1 MNEWG
6 AGNAKKWLH
15 CLMKHPCRHHSRILL
30 WTPAPLLTDNQIK
43 KRQCGSDK
51 NSGQDHVA
59 SFVLLVRCCALYASA
74 SDCWTSI
81 AGSSPV
87 PSSPIQ
93 SHPVQ
98 PGHRYRTIIP
108 DLLYYATVYTRLLV
122 QVLLGPVKVVHI
134 QWVVSCSLSYTV

>member
-1 MNEWG
+1 MDEWG

-43 KRQCGSDK
+43 KGNAAVTRTQDK
-51 NSGQDHVA
+51 TTLPALFS
-59 SFVLLVRCCALYASA
+59 LCAAVPYTHLHR
-74 SDCWTSI
+74 I
-81 AGSSPV
+81 VGPQLQGPV
-87 PSSPIQ
+87 Q

-98 PGHRYRTIIP
+98 PGHRYRTIP

-122 QVLLGPVKVVHI
+122 QVLLGPMKVVHI

>member
-1 MNEWG
+1 MGRRKCQKVAALPHE
-6 AGNAKKWLH
+6 ASMSA
-15 CLMKHPCRHHSRILL
+15 PQSHSSLDSGPSSYRQS
-30 WTPAPLLTDNQIK
+30 NK